1 MAEKMEEEE
10 EAVEAAAKSGEESR
24 GCCGAMDTEGLHGA
38 REGNGVRRMC
48 KRRVNDIT

>member
-1 MAEKMEEEE
+1 MVEKTEEEEE
-10 EAVEAAAKSGEESR
+10 EAESGEERR
-24 GCCGAMDTEGLHGA
+24 GCCGAMDIEGLHGA